1 MTTTPTT
8 RQLTAADADAQ
19 AFGLTA
25 AFNRLQFV
33 KDLVND
39 PATSVFSKDVVRWLV
54 QALEDERGS
63 GQSNAAN
70 LLQLRDEVARL
81 KNRPAD
87 LPKSKAIVK
96 LSKVI
101 AKQAAAIIEV
111 NYAIHHAGDG
121 APNESQAMDDLS
133 DALAAW
139 QKTHA
144 GTIEAATYG
153 D

>member
-1 MTTTPTT
+1 MTTTPTP
-8 RQLTAADADAQ
+8 RQLTAANSDAQ
-19 AFGLTA
+19 AFGMTA
-25 AFNRLQFV
+25 AFDRLQFV

-63 GQSNAAN
+63 GKSNAAN

-87 LPKSKAIVK
+87 LPKGKAIVK

-101 AKQAAAIIEV
+101 AKQAVALALVNHAID
-111 NYAIHHAGDG
+111 HAGEG
-121 APNESQAMDDLS
+121 ALNESEAMECLT
-133 DALAAW
+133 DALHAW
-139 QKTHA
+139 QENHKD
-144 GTIEAATYG
+144 TIEAATDG